1 MVEVGGF
8 MSDTPAQ
15 PPTTDQPLDEVRGR
29 ALVEAWRVSGLSCA
43 AYCRQHDLRSQRLNY
58 WRERLGYPIKALG
71 EGRTTEDQPPTKVA
85 SGFVQVVVNDVRPT
99 SDVGIV
105 VGGALIRV
113 ERGFDPVL
121 LRAVV
126 AALQAGA

>member
-1 MVEVGGF
+1 
-8 MSDTPAQ
+8 MSDTPSQ
-15 PPTTDQPLDEVRGR
+15 SPTTDQPLDEASGR

-43 AYCRQHDLRSQRLNY
+43 SYCRQHDMRSQRLNY
-58 WRERLGYPIKALG
+58 WRERLGYPIKTQDG
-71 EGRTTEDQPPTKVA
+71 GRTIDVQPPTRVA
-85 SGFVQVVVNDVRPT
+85 SGFVQVVVADVRPT

-113 ERGFDPVL
+113 ERGFDPEL

-126 AALQAGA
+126 ALQAGA